1 MNYMLFFLIIAV
13 GVYSYIKIPK
23 EIFPSF
29 DLDMVS
35 VTGSY
40 SGASLDVM
48 DKMAVKPL
56 EEEIANIDGIKELTT
71 IINPGRFN
79 MILELEK
86 GIDKYN
92 TADKVKDALAIA
104 KRDLPDDMNDP
115 IVQVLEV
122 KRDLLNIVITSDKLL
137 LSDLKIEAQKLKEQ
151 LSSIK
156 YISEVEIYGDSDIFY
171 DIELDTKKIRALG
184 LSRDMVVT
192 ALSRLSF
199 IFPLGELEDAKRG
212 FFYLSTSNGK
222 KSANA
227 WQDTRISVDGK
238 SLYLKDIATVSK
250 RYEDATT
257 LYLMDTKTALN
268 IVVKQDEKGNALR
281 LREEI
286 AKMLFKFQE
295 KNQNIDTFIHNDRS
309 EKIKDRLNIVIS
321 NILLGLIIIS
331 LLVAWLINTRMSF
344 IIALGIPTSFLIGA
358 FSLYLF
364 GYSINMISL
373 IGVLLALG
381 IIVDD
386 AIVVSENI
394 QQYIEKGYEAKEAA
408 ILGAKEMAKPV
419 IIASLTTLFAFIP
432 ALLISGKM
440 GEVMKLIPIA
450 VSVLVIASLIESFL
464 FLPIHASHTL
474 NAKQKTRSWEGANR
488 FYSLVIHHL
497 MRHKKGFLF
506 TFIIVVP
513 LLTIYSV
520 KQSKF
525 QMFPRFDSKTI
536 HIALKA
542 DVNSSVES
550 MNKILEH
557 IQKDLYAQ
565 KDTFYLKHVSS
576 VAGYRRDSASNS
588 ETYPYVGDITLELN
602 KLKAQNIVDIYIT
615 PYLSFYYD
623 KETRTRELK
632 SSEIAKELK
641 KFLQE
646 QNYKERFNL
655 RDLSVVQQK
664 VGPIK
669 ADIKIGLISED
680 NPTIIKAMQQLQEKL
695 QSIDGV
701 ITITDN
707 IQFGIDEI
715 KLHINSYGESLGVDE
730 STLGK
735 AISDLYLSRKIS
747 STFNTEGLLEVKV
760 QSLDK
765 ESLESL
771 ESLPILLKDG
781 RSVSLQEV
789 VEFESLKSFEKVT
802 KDNGVKNFYL
812 FANIDPKIVT
822 ADEVLTTLEP
832 ILQEI
837 QKQGVKIVQKGE
849 KEKRAELR
857 DDMLSASALALV
869 LILLAMLYLF
879 NSFRESFMLLS
890 VIPFSLLGVM
900 LGHMLLGVNIGMPSL
915 VGILGLAGVVIN
927 DGIIMIVTLKK
938 ATNIEEIYNLSAKR
952 FRPIVLTSIT
962 TLVGLATLIF
972 FPTGQAVI
980 FQPLAIALGFGLAW
994 GTILNLLYLPV
1005 LYTFLQG
1012 DRLKGE

>member
-238 SLYLKDIATVSK
+238 SLYLKDIATISK

-488 FYSLVIHHL
+488 FYNLVIHHL

>member
-184 LSRDMVVT
+184 LSQDMVVT

-238 SLYLKDIATVSK
+238 SLYLKDIATISK

-488 FYSLVIHHL
+488 FYNLVIHHL

-832 ILQEI
+832 MLQEI

>member
-184 LSRDMVVT
+184 LSQDMVVT

-238 SLYLKDIATVSK
+238 SLYLKDIATISK

-488 FYSLVIHHL
+488 FYNLVIHHL

-832 ILQEI
+832 MLQEI

-1012 DRLKGE
+1012 DRLKEE